1 MYYEEL
7 GPLTV
12 RQVGI
17 VNGQTIPATTGL
29 VTVPTVA
36 PTRIRTGA
44 LGKVNAAAVTRKL
57 NNAVKKDPLDTFIG
71 KMEGYRPVCPV
82 AQVEDAWVKLTNWFV
97 TTTPEIPVLPA

>member
-36 PTRIRTGA
+36 PTRVRTGTVGRA
-44 LGKVNAAAVTRKL
+44 IAPTTAVKRL
-57 NNAVKKDPLDTFIG
+57 NDVKKDPLDTFIA

-82 AQVEDAWVKLTNWFV
+82 AQVETMWNKFTNWV
-97 TTTPEIPVLPA
+97 VNTTPEIPILPA